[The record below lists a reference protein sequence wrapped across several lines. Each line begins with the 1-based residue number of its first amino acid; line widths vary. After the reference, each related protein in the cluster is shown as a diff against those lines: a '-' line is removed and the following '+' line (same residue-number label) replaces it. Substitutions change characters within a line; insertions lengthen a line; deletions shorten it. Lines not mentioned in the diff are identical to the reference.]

1 MFDNLLIKRT
11 NNKFIQIYGSINDV
25 PKKIMFNLKNV
36 FLPFGIEEYKT
47 KYVLNIELDEQI
59 ENHLEIIK
67 IIKLLESKI
76 PEITNSDFEIK
87 NILKDREKHKIL
99 CRTNIK
105 KTKNVFITKIIEN
118 NKEISIF
125 DLKKNQNINLDI
137 EISGIW
143 NFNNK
148 TGLFINIKKIYLIDK
163 II

>member
-87 NILKDREKHKIL
+87 
-99 CRTNIK
+99 RTVQ
-105 KTKNVFITKIIEN
+105 KTQPK
-118 NKEISIF
+118 
-125 DLKKNQNINLDI
+125 Q
-137 EISGIW
+137 
-143 NFNNK
+143 
-148 TGLFINIKKIYLIDK
+148 
-163 II
+163 